1 MLHDA
6 LLIAGLKARNAR
18 TAVCRWF
25 HIAGTDPSKDRSLSL
40 RMYQIYVSAMVAV
53 ALAAVWLAA
62 LAQVEVVA
70 ASFSAGA
77 AEAVVRGL
85 GLAAAGLFGVA
96 CLKSMRGGPFSFSDA
111 DVAFLLTGPVRLQ
124 LVLVAEL
131 VPDVAKAALVGA
143 LAGFAAGVGCATAG
157 LAVDPLAMAVD
168 ASLLLAS
175 VSGASWVV
183 GVSRVR
189 RCKAGSDGGRTG
201 EPPLL
206 FSRRWVRVLFVL
218 AIGAASLAGI
228 ACAPLMSGE
237 AVLRCVSWQTAP
249 LIADVL
255 AAEVALVFALGRRAD
270 AATLARESFLSVG
283 VPAVGLMV
291 GGGDA
296 PLLDAVRAAS
306 RRRKVAARRPSG
318 RLPQVQGAAIVAA
331 RAGLSLR
338 RQREGWPSL
347 VLVGALLAPVG
358 AYALMEGIAAPGLL
372 LLWLAL
378 PQFCIRDIREIARC
392 FQDDLRLRSVRDRLP
407 LSTAAIFSLDVLPFL
422 ACALLVQ
429 AALAFMAIPL
439 AIVLGM
445 PLAAALPTL
454 ICLAV
459 LLTAG
464 LTLCCAFDA
473 VQMPFGDRREIGCEW
488 AAFAFAG
495 ATAVAAMLGLPPL
508 ALAAFVA
515 AFDIAL
521 AAGIARVLR

>member
-1 MLHDA
+1 
-6 LLIAGLKARNAR
+6 
-18 TAVCRWF
+18 
-25 HIAGTDPSKDRSLSL
+25 
-40 RMYQIYVSAMVAV
+40 
-53 ALAAVWLAA
+53 
-62 LAQVEVVA
+62 
-70 ASFSAGA
+70 
-77 AEAVVRGL
+77 
-85 GLAAAGLFGVA
+85 
-96 CLKSMRGGPFSFSDA
+96 
-111 DVAFLLTGPVRLQ
+111 
-124 LVLVAEL
+124 
-131 VPDVAKAALVGA
+131 
-143 LAGFAAGVGCATAG
+143 
-157 LAVDPLAMAVD
+157 
-168 ASLLLAS
+168 
-175 VSGASWVV
+175 
-183 GVSRVR
+183 
-189 RCKAGSDGGRTG
+189 
-201 EPPLL
+201 
-206 FSRRWVRVLFVL
+206 
-218 AIGAASLAGI
+218 
-228 ACAPLMSGE
+228 
-237 AVLRCVSWQTAP
+237 
-249 LIADVL
+249 
-255 AAEVALVFALGRRAD
+255 
-270 AATLARESFLSVG
+270 
-283 VPAVGLMV
+283 MV

-318 RLPQVQGAAIVAA
+318 KLPQVQGAAIVAA

-347 VLVGALLAPVG
+347 VLVGAFLAPVG

-378 PQFCIRDIREIARC
+378 PQLCIRDVREIARC

-407 LSTAAIFSLDVLPFL
+407 LSTAAIFLLDVLPFL

-429 AALAFMAIPL
+429 AALAFVAIPL

-464 LTLCCAFDA
+464 LALCCAFDA

-515 AFDIAL
+515 ALDIAL

>member
-1 MLHDA
+1 MFHDA
-6 LLIAGLKARNAR
+6 FLIAGLRARNAR

-40 RMYQIYVSAMVAV
+40 RMYQIYVSVMVIA

-62 LAQVEVVA
+62 LAQIEVAVA
-70 ASFSAGA
+70 SLSVGA
-77 AEAVVRGL
+77 AETVVRGL
-85 GLAAAGLFGVA
+85 GLAAAALLGVS
-96 CLKSMRGGPFSFSDA
+96 CLKALRGGPFSFSDA

-143 LAGFAAGVGCATAG
+143 LVGFAAGVGCAAAS
-157 LAVDPLAMAVD
+157 LAVDPFAMAVD

-201 EPPLL
+201 KPPLL
-206 FSRRWVRVLFVL
+206 FERRWVHVLFVL
-218 AIGAASLAGI
+218 AIVVVSLAGI
-228 ACAPLMSGE
+228 VCASFMPSE

-249 LIADVL
+249 LIADVF

-270 AATLARESFLSVG
+270 AAALSQESLLSVE
-283 VPAVGLMV
+283 VPAIGLMA

-296 PLLDAVRAAS
+296 ALLDAVRAVS
-306 RRRKVAARRPSG
+306 RRQKVSARPPSG
-318 RLPQVQGAAIVAA
+318 RLPQVRGSAAIAA
-331 RAGLSLR
+331 RAGLSLW

-347 VLVGALLAPVG
+347 VLVGAFLAPVG
-358 AYALMEGIAAPGLL
+358 AYALMEGAAAPGLL
-372 LLWLAL
+372 LIWLAL
-378 PQFCIRDIREIARC
+378 PQLCIRDVREIARC
-392 FQDDLRLRSVRDRLP
+392 FRDDLRLRSVRDRLP
-407 LSTAAIFSLDVLPFL
+407 LTTAAIFALDVLPFL
-422 ACALLVQ
+422 VVVLSIQ
-429 AALAFMAIPL
+429 AVLAFVAIPL
-439 AIVLGM
+439 AIVLEM

-515 AFDIAL
+515 ALDIAL

>member
-25 HIAGTDPSKDRSLSL
+25 HIAGTDPSKERSLSL
-40 RMYQIYVSAMVAV
+40 RMYQIYVSVMVAA

-62 LAQVEVVA
+62 LAQIEVVA

-96 CLKSMRGGPFSFSDA
+96 CLKSMRSGPFSFSAA

-143 LAGFAAGVGCATAG
+143 LVGFAAGVGCATSG
-157 LAVDPLAMAVD
+157 LVVDPFAMAVD

-189 RCKAGSDGGRTG
+189 RCKAGLDGGRTG
-201 EPPLL
+201 KPPLL
-206 FSRRWVRVLFVL
+206 FARRWVRVFFVL
-218 AIGAASLAGI
+218 TISAVSLAGI
-228 ACAPLMSGE
+228 VCAPFMPSE

-270 AATLARESFLSVG
+270 AAALSQESLLSVE
-283 VPAVGLMV
+283 VPAIGLMA

-296 PLLDAVRAAS
+296 VLLDAVRAIS
-306 RRRKVAARRPSG
+306 RRRKVSARPPSG
-318 RLPQVQGAAIVAA
+318 RLPQARGAAVVVA

-338 RQREGWPSL
+338 RQREGWRSL
-347 VLVGALLAPVG
+347 VLVGAFLAPVG
-358 AYALMEGIAAPGLL
+358 AYALVEGVAAPGLL

-378 PQFCIRDIREIARC
+378 PQLCIRDVREIARC
-392 FQDDLRLRSVRDRLP
+392 FRDDLRLRSVRDRLP
-407 LSTAAIFSLDVLPFL
+407 LSTAALFALDVLPFL
-422 ACALLVQ
+422 ACALLAQTV
-429 AALAFMAIPL
+429 LAVVAIPL
-439 AIVLGM
+439 AIALEA
-445 PLAAALPTL
+445 PLAVALPTL

-459 LLTAG
+459 LLEAG
-464 LTLCCAFDA
+464 LALCCAFDA
-473 VQMPFGDRREIGCEW
+473 VRMPFGARREVGCEW

-495 ATAVAAMLGLPPL
+495 ATAAAAMIGLPPL
-508 ALAAFVA
+508 ILAAFAAALDVALAAA
-515 AFDIAL
+515 
-521 AAGIARVLR
+521 IARVLR